1 MEKILILI
9 MIDSDGSSYRAGNDL
24 AKMKQRFQEVKDDG
38 LFDRVVLAEVEFDK
52 EIGFGAYGDFYGGDV
67 IEEFDIEDYD

>member
-9 MIDSDGSSYRAGNDL
+9 MCDADGNSYRVGNDL

-38 LFDRVVLAEVEFDK
+38 LFDRVVLAEVELDK

-67 IEEFDIEDYD
+67 IEEFNIEDYD

>member
-1 MEKILILI
+1 MEKILVLI
-9 MIDSDGSSYRAGNDL
+9 MLDSDGSSYRVGNDL

-38 LFDRVVLAEVEFDK
+38 LFDRVVLAEVELDK

-67 IEEFDIEDYD
+67 IEEFNIEDYD